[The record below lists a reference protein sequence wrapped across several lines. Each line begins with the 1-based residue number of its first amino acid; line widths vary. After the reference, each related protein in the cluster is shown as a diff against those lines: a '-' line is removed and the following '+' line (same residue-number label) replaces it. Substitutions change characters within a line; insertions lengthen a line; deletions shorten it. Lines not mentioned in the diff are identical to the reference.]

1 MYTNSMNSIHQ
12 TIKAGIIDAM
22 RAKDSI
28 RLDVLRGLSALF
40 TQELINLGS
49 NEQFIGDE
57 AALTLIRRS
66 VKQRNDSIEQF
77 TKGNRSDLA
86 EKEKAELAILMAFLP
101 AQMSDEEI
109 TAYIKEKIAAQPVDK
124 TKIGAFIGTL
134 MKELKG
140 KADGGKVRTI
150 AESLVQ

>member
-1 MYTNSMNSIHQ
+1 MNSIHR

-40 TQELINLGS
+40 TQELINVGS

-77 TKGNRSDLA
+77 TKGNRPDLA
-86 EKEKAELAILMAFLP
+86 EKEKAELAILMKFLP

-109 TAYIKEKIAAQPVDK
+109 SAYIKTKISAQPVDK

>member
-86 EKEKAELAILMAFLP
+86 EKEKVELAILMAFLP

>member
-86 EKEKAELAILMAFLP
+86 EKEKAELAILMTFLP